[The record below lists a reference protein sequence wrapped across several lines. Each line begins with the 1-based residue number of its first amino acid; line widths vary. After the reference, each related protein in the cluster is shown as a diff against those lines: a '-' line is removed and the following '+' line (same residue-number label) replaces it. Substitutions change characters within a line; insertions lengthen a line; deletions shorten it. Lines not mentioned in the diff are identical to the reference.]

1 MYVYRTIIDVCGL
14 CGDYMKSRYIYE
26 VLSLTA
32 YMIFFLVNNLFANA
46 LFGCLYIYIYIT

>member
-46 LFGCLYIYIYIT
+46 LFGCLYIYIT